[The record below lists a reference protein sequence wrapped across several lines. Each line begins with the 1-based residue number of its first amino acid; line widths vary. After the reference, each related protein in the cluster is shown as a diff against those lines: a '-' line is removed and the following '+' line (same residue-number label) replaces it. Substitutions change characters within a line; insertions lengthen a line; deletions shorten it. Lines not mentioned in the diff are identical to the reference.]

1 MNNIKIVHVI
11 PTLGVGGAENFVVS
25 LCSTFDFSLC
35 DVTIISFKDDIS
47 NANKELLS
55 KTPIKIIF
63 LHKKKGFSVSFVKR
77 FKKALLNE
85 NADVINCHLH
95 TIFYANMF
103 IKKLHNPIYYTV
115 HTIDNAELRKAY
127 QRIIRKNV
135 QKSRIVLIGIS
146 HLVSLSICR
155 LYNIKHCETIYNGI
169 VIPKIVNNDVKK
181 KSFDFINVG
190 RFAEVKNQRLLLEA
204 FDKVYETDHNLKL
217 LIVGQ
222 GDLYGELLKYKKSLP
237 SANNISFVTDCDSP
251 SNYYLSS
258 KIFVLS
264 SIFEGN
270 PISALEA
277 MSYGLPV
284 ISTSVGGVPD
294 VIKDGVN
301 GILVSSNDVEGLS
314 NAMIELINN
323 NDIYNTISKNNK
335 ELIKRYDIKNTAKSY
350 YNCYMD
356 SLRKNNKI

>member
-1 MNNIKIVHVI
+1 MNKIKIVHVI
-11 PTLGVGGAENFVVS
+11 PTLGVGGAENFVAS
-25 LCSTFDFSLC
+25 LCSSFDFSLC

-63 LHKKKGFSVSFVKR
+63 LHKKKGFSISFVKR

-95 TIFYANMF
+95 TIFYVNLFAKKLNIPIFHTVHNVANIDLRKLYRF
-103 IKKLHNPIYYTV
+103 LIKK
-115 HTIDNAELRKAY
+115 
-127 QRIIRKNV
+127 NV
-135 QKSRIVLIGIS
+135 RNGKITLIGIS
-146 HLVSLSICR
+146 DKIADSAKKVYRTNNCIV
-155 LYNIKHCETIYNGI
+155 IYNGI
-169 VIPKIVNNDVKK
+169 LMPPNYNCISKK
-181 KSFDFINVG
+181 EYDFINVG
-190 RFAEVKNQRLLLEA
+190 RFTEQKNQLLLLKA
-204 FDKVYETDHNLKL
+204 FNLIFHNNHDLKL
-217 LIVGQ
+217 LLVGR
-222 GDLYGELLKYKKSLP
+222 GESFDELLRFKETLES
-237 SANNISFVTDCDSP
+237 SNNITLVTDCDNP
-251 SNYYLSS
+251 HGYYQKS

-264 SIFEGN
+264 SIYEGN
-270 PISALEA
+270 PISILEA

-323 NDIYNTISKNNK
+323 NGTYNTISKNNK